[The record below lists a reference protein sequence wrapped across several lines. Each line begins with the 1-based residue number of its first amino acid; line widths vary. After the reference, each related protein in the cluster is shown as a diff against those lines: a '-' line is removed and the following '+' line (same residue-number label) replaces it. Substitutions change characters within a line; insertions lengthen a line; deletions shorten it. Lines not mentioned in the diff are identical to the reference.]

1 MPLSYPGSMQ
11 IPSVTQSL
19 ALWARKAPARA
30 AATSDPVDSVA
41 PSAELF
47 KPSGQSSLKCECVIQ
62 SFSWT
67 PQGQVVSAEWPNLV
81 GQSAPIRVWDAGGS
95 EERLLEVTQPTIRP
109 GPLAVSPDGQ
119 TVAIGWD
126 NGKFSLHSIQGPEL
140 ARLEHCPEVVPPE
153 SGSWTDNDSVT
164 GIAFSP
170 DGKRLATAGMDG
182 QIHLWDTA
190 SRTRVGTL
198 QNPDW
203 TTELAFTPDNSRL
216 VTRHAGGIS
225 VWDVAGET
233 IVQSFSE
240 SGNSFGGGMALS
252 PDGKR
257 LAAVMAEGVKA
268 WALDSG
274 QELGCQKIRGAHK
287 LAFADAGH
295 VLVGLAIE
303 NVVHDWNLE
312 TGAVKRQQLPYE
324 REPGA
329 MKAEGIRG
337 IRVSPD
343 GQKLAIS
350 LMDYNLTLWTRDP
363 MNTDLGHMVDAL
375 GKPVIPEV
383 KEVGGFVYV
392 GSVRVPKRK
401 PGA

>member
-1 MPLSYPGSMQ
+1 MQ
-11 IPSVTQSL
+11 ISAAHQNL
-19 ALWARKAPARA
+19 ALWASNRPRPASS
-30 AATSDPVDSVA
+30 SDPVDTVV
-41 PSAELF
+41 PSEKPVELYRPDG
-47 KPSGQSSLKCECVIQ
+47 KSSLRCDCVIQ

-81 GQSAPIRVWDAGGS
+81 GEVAPIRVWDAGGS
-95 EERLLEVTQPTIRP
+95 EERRLEVTQPSVRP

-190 SRTRVGTL
+190 TRSKIGSL

-203 TTELAFTPDNSRL
+203 TTDLAFTPDSAKL
-216 VTRHAGGIS
+216 VTRYAGGIS
-225 VWDVAGET
+225 VWDTAAET
-233 IVQSFSE
+233 MVHNFTE
-240 SGNSFGGGMALS
+240 SGNSFGGGLTLS
-252 PDGKR
+252 ADGQR
-257 LAAVMAEGVKA
+257 VAAVMAEGVKA
-268 WALDSG
+268 WDLESG
-274 QELGCQKIRGAHK
+274 AELGCQKIHGAHK
-287 LAFADAGH
+287 LSFAGSDH
-295 VLVGLAIE
+295 VLVGEAIH
-303 NVVHDWNLE
+303 NAVHDWNLSN
-312 TGAVKRQQLPYE
+312 GSVKRQELPYE

-329 MKAEGIRG
+329 LDATGIRG

-343 GQKLAIS
+343 GQRMAIS
-350 LMDYNLTLWTRDP
+350 LMDYNLTLWTRDARDS
-363 MNTDLGHMVDAL
+363 DLGHMADAL
-375 GKPVIPEV
+375 SKPIIPEV

-401 PGA
+401 A